1 MLILMMKTIE
11 RDLSTIQTIY
21 SVLVKK
27 QIIGKNALF
36 LPICI
41 VKKRPPIKRS
51 NVDNRFESQC
61 RLYLAIEVGGWF
73 DA

>member
-1 MLILMMKTIE
+1 MLILMIKTIE

-41 VKKRPPIKRS
+41 AQKKTANK
-51 NVDNRFESQC
+51 
-61 RLYLAIEVGGWF
+61 AI
-73 DA
+73 

>member
-21 SVLVKK
+21 SVVVKK
-27 QIIGKNALF
+27 TNIGKNALF

-41 VKKRPPIKRS
+41 VQKKTANK
-51 NVDNRFESQC
+51 
-61 RLYLAIEVGGWF
+61 AI
-73 DA
+73 